1 MKQYIAFYT
10 DHHSSDV
17 GRKEGGS
24 LSRSRYPHHCTLLC
38 CLPNTRQRKKLF
50 SSRYF
55 DLCFL
60 LSFSEIVPHTSQ
72 HLHNSHYTWHSRHR
86 PPGRTRWSAAAHN
99 WENFTFPR
107 VLEFDGYI
115 FVEHNYPSRVLQH
128 FSSDR
133 LCAGKQSDASGQ
145 ADNIDT
151 AFGNYFYFCRPIIAA
166 GARTLQQVGSRG
178 QE

>member
-17 GRKEGGS
+17 GRQGGGS

-86 PPGRTRWSAAAHN
+86 GALGALGGQLHTIGKILLFPAFWSLTDIFLWSIITR
-99 WENFTFPR
+99 
-107 VLEFDGYI
+107 
-115 FVEHNYPSRVLQH
+115 VECCSISRVTGCARENRAMLQVKQITLTQH
-128 FSSDR
+128 LAIIST
-133 LCAGKQSDASGQ
+133 CAG
-145 ADNIDT
+145 
-151 AFGNYFYFCRPIIAA
+151 P
-166 GARTLQQVGSRG
+166 
-178 QE
+178 